1 MISSS
6 QQNLS
11 IHKLALFF
19 SVLLGSIVPLYGQG
33 QNRQNPYGEWRY
45 QSGDAWGTRYSP
57 VDQINGDNFVDLEEA
72 WVWRADNFG
81 PEADYQ
87 MKSTPTYI
95 DGILYTVA
103 GERRTVVALD
113 PETGETLWTY
123 REPNTTRWERSMRKN
138 YGKGVAYGEID
149 GRGVIYYVSPGFF
162 LHALDAK
169 TGLPLENFGSPV
181 PLDGFPQTGVVDL
194 IPDLVADWAPWH
206 EFDQPYDPAFGI
218 PRELGYITNS
228 SPAIVVNGTVVVG
241 NSAEQGYNQTRI
253 ENVPGDILGFDA
265 ETGEFKW
272 KFHVIPRPGEVGHET
287 WLNDAWKWT
296 GDVSSWAPMSADYD
310 RGIVYIPTNPP
321 TILE

>member
-1 MISSS
+1 
-6 QQNLS
+6 
-11 IHKLALFF
+11 
-19 SVLLGSIVPLYGQG
+19 
-33 QNRQNPYGEWRY
+33 
-45 QSGDAWGTRYSP
+45 
-57 VDQINGDNFVDLEEA
+57 
-72 WVWRADNFG
+72 
-81 PEADYQ
+81 

-194 IPDLVADWAPWH
+194 IPDLVADWAPRH
-206 EFDQPYDPAFGI
+206 EFDQP
-218 PRELGYITNS
+218 
-228 SPAIVVNGTVVVG
+228 
-241 NSAEQGYNQTRI
+241 
-253 ENVPGDILGFDA
+253 
-265 ETGEFKW
+265 
-272 KFHVIPRPGEVGHET
+272 
-287 WLNDAWKWT
+287 
-296 GDVSSWAPMSADYD
+296 
-310 RGIVYIPTNPP
+310 
-321 TILE
+321 

>member
-113 PETGETLWTY
+113 PETVSYTHLTL
-123 REPNTTRWERSMRKN
+123 
-138 YGKGVAYGEID
+138 
-149 GRGVIYYVSPGFF
+149 
-162 LHALDAK
+162 
-169 TGLPLENFGSPV
+169 
-181 PLDGFPQTGVVDL
+181 
-194 IPDLVADWAPWH
+194 
-206 EFDQPYDPAFGI
+206 
-218 PRELGYITNS
+218 
-228 SPAIVVNGTVVVG
+228 
-241 NSAEQGYNQTRI
+241 
-253 ENVPGDILGFDA
+253 
-265 ETGEFKW
+265 
-272 KFHVIPRPGEVGHET
+272 
-287 WLNDAWKWT
+287 
-296 GDVSSWAPMSADYD
+296 
-310 RGIVYIPTNPP
+310 P
-321 TILE
+321 TILLV